1 MCIKS
6 LKSYQLAAAV
16 LFSCLQ
22 SSSAFAQSA
31 TKPEVSK
38 VEKPVEL
45 VYQSSFQNYQRYS
58 ASPIQSWKL
67 SNETV
72 KEIGGWRAYAKEIT
86 QEQNPK
92 PSTPPT
98 HSHGAHQ

>member
-1 MCIKS
+1 MYRKYP
-6 LKSYQLAAAV
+6 KSYQLVFVV
-16 LFSCLQ
+16 LLACLYLR
-22 SSSAFAQSA
+22 SAWAQSEINPDIPTA
-31 TKPEVSK
+31 
-38 VEKPVEL
+38 EKPVEL